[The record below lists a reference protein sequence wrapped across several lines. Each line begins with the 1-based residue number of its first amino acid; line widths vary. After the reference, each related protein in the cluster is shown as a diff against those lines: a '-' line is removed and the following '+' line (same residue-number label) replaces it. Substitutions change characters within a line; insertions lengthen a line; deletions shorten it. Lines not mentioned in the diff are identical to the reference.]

1 MSDMLFVFA
10 GLGLLLLEMLVIP
23 GFGIVGLGGIG
34 FMLYGLY
41 LLLLPDVPV
50 GEEIMEQA
58 MDGFMI
64 GIVGAVIGL
73 ILLIRLMMKTKF
85 WDQLTA
91 PDIQKKEDGYSNTQ
105 GWESLKG
112 STGISDTDLHPS
124 GWVKIEE
131 ERIFVIS
138 EGGFIDEGKEV
149 MILSV
154 DGNRVLVRELNKKG
168 K

>member
-1 MSDMLFVFA
+1 
-10 GLGLLLLEMLVIP
+10 
-23 GFGIVGLGGIG
+23 
-34 FMLYGLY
+34 
-41 LLLLPDVPV
+41 
-50 GEEIMEQA
+50 MEQA

-112 STGISDTDLHPS
+112 STGISDTDFTIRL
-124 GWVKIEE
+124 GEDRE

-149 MILSV
+149 NTLC
-154 DGNRVLVRELNKKG
+154 RWE
-168 K
+168 